1 MRTCIHWHG
10 TITKLSNLGK
20 NAFSLDVRC
29 FLHCDEK
36 FLHLWWKTGSKKKNI
51 SHSKT
56 SQTNCSEHR
65 MICSRFLSDYLEIFS
80 APPRKSL
87 DNHSKTS
94 HRSSCF
100 PHSFFEVVEYENYYS
115 WIFTPMIFPSSPL
128 QFYKSEHNN
137 KTGKNR
143 RIYGIIYTTLVKFE
157 SINTK
162 QSHIINCY
170 VCSVYFYFVF
180 FHRKAIHKHGCDHC
194 SNGPGKQSQKETYG
208 GKVIVILWLRHIG
221 NIHQCE

>member
-1 MRTCIHWHG
+1 MQGFRNYKPG
-10 TITKLSNLGK
+10 APK
-20 NAFSLDVRC
+20 NPLAIFFSLDVRC

-100 PHSFFEVVEYENYYS
+100 PHSFFEVVEYENYYFS
-115 WIFTPMIFPSSPL
+115 WLWREVWWIWGGRDLETALQGFFLTGVLEFTGVLWHWSYL
-128 QFYKSEHNN
+128 Q
-137 KTGKNR
+137 
-143 RIYGIIYTTLVKFE
+143 
-157 SINTK
+157 
-162 QSHIINCY
+162 
-170 VCSVYFYFVF
+170 
-180 FHRKAIHKHGCDHC
+180 
-194 SNGPGKQSQKETYG
+194 
-208 GKVIVILWLRHIG
+208 WLEVVDEFLG
-221 NIHQCE
+221 

>member
-1 MRTCIHWHG
+1 MLFFQGFRNVENAAPS
-10 TITKLSNLGK
+10 TKSK
-20 NAFSLDVRC
+20 FSLDMRC
-29 FLHCDEK
+29 FLHYDEK

-51 SHSKT
+51 SHSMT

-115 WIFTPMIFPSSPL
+115 MVKSTSTNKYLFYVTFHSFFQSVFSP
-128 QFYKSEHNN
+128 N
-137 KTGKNR
+137 
-143 RIYGIIYTTLVKFE
+143 
-157 SINTK
+157 SIVT
-162 QSHIINCY
+162 
-170 VCSVYFYFVF
+170 F
-180 FHRKAIHKHGCDHC
+180 
-194 SNGPGKQSQKETYG
+194 
-208 GKVIVILWLRHIG
+208 
-221 NIHQCE
+221 

>member
-1 MRTCIHWHG
+1 MWHYASHRLKWRT
-10 TITKLSNLGK
+10 LSVSK
-20 NAFSLDVRC
+20 TRKTCFSLDMRC

-100 PHSFFEVVEYENYYS
+100 PHSFFEVVEYENYYFWHRQHATFFQKVCIITLS
-115 WIFTPMIFPSSPL
+115 RGGVSPL
-128 QFYKSEHNN
+128 WGWI
-137 KTGKNR
+137 T
-143 RIYGIIYTTLVKFE
+143 
-157 SINTK
+157 
-162 QSHIINCY
+162 
-170 VCSVYFYFVF
+170 
-180 FHRKAIHKHGCDHC
+180 
-194 SNGPGKQSQKETYG
+194 P
-208 GKVIVILWLRHIG
+208 
-221 NIHQCE
+221 